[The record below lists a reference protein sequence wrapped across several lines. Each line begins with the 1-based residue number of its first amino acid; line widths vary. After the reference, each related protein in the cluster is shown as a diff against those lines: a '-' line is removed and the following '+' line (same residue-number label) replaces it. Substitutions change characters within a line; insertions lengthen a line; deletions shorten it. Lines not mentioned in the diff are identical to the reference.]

1 MNNLCN
7 KESNKY
13 CALLNCFALFSL
25 SFSVIGGIII
35 YYYYGINSLIN
46 FNEDKDICT
55 GIVWNYSVSSLI
67 LIMLLIFSF
76 INTITSRKVLLKTKT
91 ISILFQ
97 GLLWFIL
104 AIWGIIVT
112 NDNSCQIKEKT
123 IYLFARITSIL
134 QMIITV
140 FIFSGGIISLAG

>member
-1 MNNLCN
+1 MNNLYN
-7 KESNKY
+7 RESNKF
-13 CALLNCFALFSL
+13 CALLNCIALFSL
-25 SFSVIGGIII
+25 SLTVMASIII

-67 LIMLLIFSF
+67 LIMLLMFTF

-97 GLLWFIL
+97 GLVWLIL

-112 NDNSCQIKEKT
+112 NDNNCQIKEKT

-134 QMIITV
+134 QMIISI
-140 FIFSGGIISLAG
+140 FIFSGGIISLRG